1 MLSDHRILC
10 RPLLILLSIF
20 PSIRGFSSDLALC
33 IRWPQYWSFSFSID
47 PSNEYSELISFRID
61 WFGLLGVQETLKN
74 LLQHHNSKCIN
85 SLALSVLYGSP
96 TLTSVHDYWK
106 KKISLTMWAFVSKM
120 MSLFFNTLSRFVI
133 AFLPRKASTGNQ
145 SQICIPLGWVD
156 KMQSD
161 YSRCTPTSPVIQVDW
176 EDRGLFLQIVSK
188 SSICVISS
196 DWAVYPEPTTVIRWT
211 WAKAYAPFPSWGW
224 SPAHGLIMLHTA
236 EFVLTAELTG
246 QWSSDF
252 SIGMSPLRREF

>member
-133 AFLPRKASTGNQ
+133 AFLPRTSVYREPEPNMHSTG
-145 SQICIPLGWVD
+145 L
-156 KMQSD
+156 
-161 YSRCTPTSPVIQVDW
+161 SRQDAKW
-176 EDRGLFLQIVSK
+176 LQ
-188 SSICVISS
+188 
-196 DWAVYPEPTTVIRWT
+196 P
-211 WAKAYAPFPSWGW
+211 
-224 SPAHGLIMLHTA
+224 LHTHKPCH
-236 EFVLTAELTG
+236 
-246 QWSSDF
+246 SSRL
-252 SIGMSPLRREF
+252 GRPRPLSADSKQKLHLCHQLWLGCVSWTNNCHQMNMG